1 MPMIRITLFI
11 IALLLVVDAIQ
22 PSSAW
27 LVTLTVLSGIE
38 AFRFRHWFWG
48 VPAVLP
54 MTVFVI
60 SLLLAVEAVDV
71 TDGWLVALAV
81 LTGLDMLRPRHFWRR
96 KWWRRREWRMRRMR
110 RAWAGPD
117 WDDDW

>member
-1 MPMIRITLFI
+1 MCRVTLFI

-22 PSSAW
+22 PSPPW
-27 LVTLTVLSGIE
+27 LVTLAVLSGIE
-38 AFRFRHWFWG
+38 AFRFRHWFAG
-48 VPAVLP
+48 FPAVLP
-54 MTVFVI
+54 LTVFVI

-81 LTGLDMLRPRHFWRR
+81 LTGLDMVRPRHFRR
-96 KWWRRREWRMRRMR
+96 KWWSRERWRSHRMR
-110 RAWAGPD
+110 RAWAGTD